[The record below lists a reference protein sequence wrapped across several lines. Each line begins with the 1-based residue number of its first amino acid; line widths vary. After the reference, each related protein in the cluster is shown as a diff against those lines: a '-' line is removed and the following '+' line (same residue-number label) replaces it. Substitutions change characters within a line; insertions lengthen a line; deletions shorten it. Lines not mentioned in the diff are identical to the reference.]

1 MKRLLWID
9 ISKGLAILF
18 VAYFHFFTTYFQHGV
33 LPPPDWSS
41 IAASTLTILRLAW
54 FKISGL
60 GFHAVG
66 VFIILSGWTLMQSTA
81 RRAEKGE
88 IAWGAW
94 YWARF
99 IRLYPMY
106 WVAHLVYLV
115 SPFVARLEPVDD
127 RIILS
132 LLGLRFIDIEMNFM
146 YLNAAWWY
154 FAMLIQ
160 FYLIFPLLFWTARR
174 VGPWWF
180 LFIGCAAGFFAR
192 YVLLVLWPQN
202 GLWVLGGFAICRLPE
217 FALGMSLAMWYTQ
230 SPARMEWFLLRGAG
244 FVAGLILYP
253 AALQLYHGLYD
264 YIFVDFATGACCMLE
279 IVGIAGLISLFN
291 SPAKLFGL
299 VGLYSYGLYLTH
311 QPYVIWLGLR
321 IREVPI
327 WAFLLICI
335 PTLAVLSAWGMLLE
349 KGTNTLVNK
358 LASLKKT
365 CARLSLLFFD
375 LFQQN
380 AQLSDCFVIFSS
392 PRCFLDPNQRRK
404 INAFEANAE
413 SFYVEGMRQERLISF
428 ATSNFAKQ
436 VDITKVGRE
445 SKIQSV
451 ANCFSIPCKRQTRRR
466 VAKVGAMRR

>member
-9 ISKGLAILF
+9 ISKALAILF
-18 VAYFHFFTTYFQHGV
+18 VVYFHFFSTYFEHGV

-41 IAASTLTILRLAW
+41 FAATALTILRLSW
-54 FKISGL
+54 VKISGL

-81 RRAEKGE
+81 RRAEASG
-88 IAWGAW
+88 IQWRAW

-99 IRLYPMY
+99 LRLYPMY

-132 LLGLRFIDIEMNFM
+132 LLGLRFINIEMNFM

-154 FAMLIQ
+154 FSMLIQ

-174 VGPWWF
+174 TGPWMF
-180 LFIGCAAGFFAR
+180 LLVGCAAGFFAR

-217 FALGMSLAMWYTQ
+217 FALGMSLAMWYAR
-230 SPARMEWFLLRGAG
+230 SPARVDWFLLRGAG
-244 FVAGLILYP
+244 FAVGLILYP
-253 AALQLYHGLYD
+253 AALQLYHGLVP

-279 IVGIAGLISLFN
+279 IVGIAGFISLFKR
-291 SPAKLFGL
+291 SAKLFGL

-335 PTLAVLSAWGMLLE
+335 PVLAVLSAWGMLLE
-349 KGTNTLVNK
+349 KGTNAFVNK
-358 LASLKKT
+358 LVS
-365 CARLSLLFFD
+365 ARKPAHS
-375 LFQQN
+375 
-380 AQLSDCFVIFSS
+380 
-392 PRCFLDPNQRRK
+392 
-404 INAFEANAE
+404 
-413 SFYVEGMRQERLISF
+413 
-428 ATSNFAKQ
+428 
-436 VDITKVGRE
+436 
-445 SKIQSV
+445 
-451 ANCFSIPCKRQTRRR
+451 
-466 VAKVGAMRR
+466 

>member
-18 VAYFHFFTTYFQHGV
+18 VAYFHFFATYFQHGV
-33 LPPPDWSS
+33 LPPPDWSDLGAS
-41 IAASTLTILRLAW
+41 ALTVLKAAW
-54 FKISGL
+54 VKVSGL

-88 IAWGAW
+88 IAWGGW

-99 IRLYPMY
+99 VRLYPMY
-106 WVAHLVYLV
+106 WVAHVVYLV
-115 SPFVARLEPVDD
+115 SPFIARLEPVDD

-132 LLGLRFIDIEMNFM
+132 LLGLRFINIEMNFM

-174 VGPWWF
+174 VGAGWF
-180 LFIGCAAGFFAR
+180 LFIGCAAGFFSR

-217 FALGMSLAMWYTQ
+217 FALGMSLAIWYTR
-230 SPARMEWFLLRGAG
+230 SPARVEWFLLRGAG
-244 FVAGLILYP
+244 FVSGLILYP
-253 AALQLYHGLYD
+253 AALQLYHGLVA

-279 IVGIAGLISLFN
+279 IVGIAGFIAIFN
-291 SPAKLFGL
+291 APAKLFGL

-327 WAFLLICI
+327 WGFLLICI
-335 PTLAVLSAWGMLLE
+335 PMLAVLSAWGMLLE

-358 LASLKKT
+358 LASLKKP
-365 CARLSLLFFD
+365 AH
-375 LFQQN
+375 
-380 AQLSDCFVIFSS
+380 V
-392 PRCFLDPNQRRK
+392 
-404 INAFEANAE
+404 
-413 SFYVEGMRQERLISF
+413 
-428 ATSNFAKQ
+428 
-436 VDITKVGRE
+436 
-445 SKIQSV
+445 
-451 ANCFSIPCKRQTRRR
+451 
-466 VAKVGAMRR
+466 

>member
-1 MKRLLWID
+1 M
-9 ISKGLAILF
+9 
-18 VAYFHFFTTYFQHGV
+18 
-33 LPPPDWSS
+33 LPPPDWSNV
-41 IAASTLTILRLAW
+41 AASALTLLRLAW

-66 VFIILSGWTLMQSTA
+66 VFIILSGWTLMQSTV

-99 IRLYPMY
+99 VRLYPMY

-160 FYLIFPLLFWTARR
+160 FYAIFPLLFWTARR

-311 QPYVIWLGLR
+311 QPYVIWLG
-321 IREVPI
+321 
-327 WAFLLICI
+327 
-335 PTLAVLSAWGMLLE
+335 TSYSGSADLGVFIDLHPHPRCPQCVGHALG
-349 KGTNTLVNK
+349 KGNQRAGQQTRV
-358 LASLKKT
+358 AEKT
-365 CARLSLLFFD
+365 CARL
-375 LFQQN
+375 
-380 AQLSDCFVIFSS
+380 DCF
-392 PRCFLDPNQRRK
+392 
-404 INAFEANAE
+404 
-413 SFYVEGMRQERLISF
+413 
-428 ATSNFAKQ
+428 
-436 VDITKVGRE
+436 
-445 SKIQSV
+445 
-451 ANCFSIPCKRQTRRR
+451 FSILPTERAVQRSLRDPLSACRFL
-466 VAKVGAMRR
+466 MRSVSEDRCI